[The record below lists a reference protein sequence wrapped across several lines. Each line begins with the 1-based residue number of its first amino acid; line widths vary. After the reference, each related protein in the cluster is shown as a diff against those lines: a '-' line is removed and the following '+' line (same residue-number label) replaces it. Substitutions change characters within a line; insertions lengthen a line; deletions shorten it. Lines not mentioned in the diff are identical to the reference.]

1 MKNNASTFFYLL
13 LITVLF
19 QSCAAAYV
27 PNAVN
32 VPMLSNKGELQVAAN
47 FGFSGFDPQ
56 IAYGVTNNI
65 GLMANGSFFNG
76 YTSDTISTDYSN
88 HNYGEIGLGYY
99 MSILKVIR
107 VELYAGKGYGEIYG
121 ERRLNEGTYLTEPTQ
136 TSSSKFRLSNVTT
149 FIQPSIGFSTK
160 AFDCALSN
168 RLIKVEVW
176 DKANVSSNFFMTPVI
191 TFKLGYDRVKI
202 ISQQGICIPMTTMGS
217 FLYQPFI
224 FSFGIQYRFN

>member
-1 MKNNASTFFYLL
+1 MKKFRLLFFLV

-27 PNAVN
+27 PNVIN
-32 VPMLSNKGELQVAAN
+32 VPMLSNKGVLQVAAN

-56 IAYGVTNNI
+56 VAYGVTNNI

-76 YTSDTISTDYSN
+76 YTSDSISTDYSN

-99 MSILKVIR
+99 ASILKVIR

-121 ERRLNEGTYLTEPTQ
+121 ERLLAEGRYLTDPTQ
-136 TSSSKFRLSNVTT
+136 AVSSKFRLSNSTT

-160 AFDCALSN
+160 VFDCALSN

-176 DKANVSSNFFMTPVI
+176 DKANVSRNYFMTPVI
-191 TFKLGYDRVKI
+191 TFKLGYDRVKT
-202 ISQQGICIPMTTMGS
+202 ISQVGICLPITTMGT
-217 FLYQPFI
+217 FMYQPLI